1 MSISTTITTELE
13 RIADLVRRQHPSLE
27 TMWLEPDGKYQTRSV
42 AFDTLMREM
51 TRSLAE
57 GFKPHRTDDFP
68 MHFVAWGKCRVGS
81 TALTNL
87 FGVTGMPS
95 YYQPLKMMLRH
106 LFINEPATPWMI
118 PSVVDEPHIF
128 SKETAGP
135 YVIAES
141 LFNPLRLLIEAGYP
155 PHRLHLIML
164 DREPVSSL
172 ASSLD
177 KLSGCVSDAMLL
189 QNYVVAALNATRVES
204 YARQQGVP
212 VIHYVYEASKEAV
225 QSIGILFDRLGLA
238 GRFTETAVTDWRET
252 GQLRSEHSR
261 ITYGDE
267 PTIYDV
273 AGLHG
278 ADTAYRYRPRN
289 TDAVTPLQRDMLERC
304 GVNAV
309 YRRSVEA
316 CVSDLGLDAATA
328 ARLFG
333 HLTREFA

>member
-1 MSISTTITTELE
+1 MRNPKTSAIELE
-13 RIADLVRRQHPSLE
+13 RIADLIRRQHPSLE
-27 TMWLEPDGKYQTRSV
+27 TMWLEPDGKYQTRAV
-42 AFDTLMREM
+42 ALDTLMREM
-51 TRSLAE
+51 TQALTE
-57 GFKPHRTDDFP
+57 GFRPHRADDFP

-106 LFINEPATPWMI
+106 LFVSQAATPWVI
-118 PSVVDEPHIF
+118 PSAGDQSHIF

-155 PHRLHLIML
+155 PNRLHLIML

-177 KLSGCVSDAMLL
+177 KLSGCVPDAVLL
-189 QNYVVAALNATRVES
+189 QNYVVAALNAIRVES
-204 YARQQGVP
+204 YGRQQGVP

-225 QSIGILFDRLGLA
+225 QSIKILFDRLGLA

-261 ITYGDE
+261 ITYGTE
-267 PTIYDV
+267 PTIYNV

-278 ADTAYRYRPRN
+278 ADTAYRYRARN
-289 TDAVTPLQRDMLERC
+289 TDAVTPFQRDMLERC

-316 CVSDLGLDAATA
+316 CVRDLDLDAATA

-333 HLTREFA
+333 HLARELA